1 MVPCGNN
8 RCPPTPFDTVTAE
21 VASSS
26 LVVPAIPN
34 QALTPVEEFSR
45 GHKKVQIP
53 REASNSA
60 HNSPITI
67 YTFNPGLGL
76 VAPLRALDASIRHFQ
91 QSARLPRCGLYA
103 WRLSPPG
110 CKYPRS
116 HGSWSV
122 AAVPALLSDPLP
134 RPEAMWS
141 KCASYADLGIVG
153 TMPSSELCRV
163 ELVLSHFW

>member
-60 HNSPITI
+60 HSSSITNV
-67 YTFNPGLGL
+67 YVQPRPRGLL
-76 VAPLRALDASIRHFQ
+76 VPLRALVQLLFAISNNQRDN
-91 QSARLPRCGLYA
+91 
-103 WRLSPPG
+103 WM
-110 CKYPRS
+110 
-116 HGSWSV
+116 V
-122 AAVPALLSDPLP
+122 A
-134 RPEAMWS
+134 
-141 KCASYADLGIVG
+141 
-153 TMPSSELCRV
+153 
-163 ELVLSHFW
+163 